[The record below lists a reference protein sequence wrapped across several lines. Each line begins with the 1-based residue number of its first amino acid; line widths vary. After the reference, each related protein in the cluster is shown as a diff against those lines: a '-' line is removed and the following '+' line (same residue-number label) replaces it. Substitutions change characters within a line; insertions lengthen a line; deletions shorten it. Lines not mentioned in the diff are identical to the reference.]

1 MGWAGRSFGSALKLG
16 KQAPGL
22 LAQLGQRGVSTM
34 RKVQG
39 VVHEIDK
46 STGGV
51 LRAAPVLGAGIAA
64 FDQGGVLDRGLGFAE
79 RGVRTVEKIDD
90 AIGGK
95 RRKQHTQQQLAD
107 RMVSG
112 SSSGSYA
119 ARPLPSAAQEQLQ
132 GYIPPAPEVPHGN
145 PYVSRYERPPPPPP
159 PRRRPPPPPPPVMD
173 MMDVAPPP
181 PPRRGSAPV
190 DGRLALPFTADDL
203 QTRAGALRGRQVPQ
217 RAAPASGSAA
227 NPMMQMLAQR
237 FETRRPLVQP
247 DDEDDEDDPEWL

>member
-90 AIGGK
+90 VLGGK
-95 RRKQHTQQQLAD
+95 RRKQNTQQQLAD

-112 SSSGSYA
+112 SSGGRQVG
-119 ARPLPSAAQEQLQ
+119 RPLPSAVQEQLQ

-159 PRRRPPPPPPPVMD
+159 RRRPPPPPPPGMD

-181 PPRRGSAPV
+181 PPRRMTAPV
-190 DGRLALPFTADDL
+190 DSRPALPFTAEHL
-203 QTRAGALRGRQVPQ
+203 QAHSGQLRARPQ
-217 RAAPASGSAA
+217 AAAPVASTMRG
-227 NPMMQMLAQR
+227 NPMMAMMAQR
-237 FETRRPLVQP
+237 MQARRPLVQP
-247 DDEDDEDDPEWL
+247 DDEDDEDDPEWT